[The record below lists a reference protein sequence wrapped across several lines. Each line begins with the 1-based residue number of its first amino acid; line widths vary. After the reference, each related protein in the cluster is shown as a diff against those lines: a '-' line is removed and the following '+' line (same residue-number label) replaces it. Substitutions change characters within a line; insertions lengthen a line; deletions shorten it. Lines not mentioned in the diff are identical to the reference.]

1 MLCWESHQ
9 TNSFIGFWF
18 HQGISHQEKRWT
30 RRQMEE
36 EFHPP
41 APSLGLWR
49 TQSSSSY
56 PVYPLRNTNVQKYK
70 YNTVTITITNTS
82 VYRPMYVL
90 RCGAVTESITKF
102 SNPVFHLSSS
112 SEENFKWTGGR
123 VQSRF
128 GCLTFL
134 HGDVFVVMAAI
145 IESLRDTVQCAAK
158 KNIQALCGSS
168 RLALWGWAPCTP
180 LLFVFEVENCGLAN

>member
-1 MLCWESHQ
+1 
-9 TNSFIGFWF
+9 
-18 HQGISHQEKRWT
+18 
-30 RRQMEE
+30 MEE
-36 EFHPP
+36 EFHPPP

-49 TQSSSSY
+49 TQSSSSF
-56 PVYPLRNTNVQKYK
+56 PVYPLRSTNVQKYK

-102 SNPVFHLSSS
+102 SNPVCHLSSS
-112 SEENFKWTGGR
+112 SAENFKWTVGK
-123 VQSRF
+123 SSITLWLF
-128 GCLTFL
+128 DLTFL

-158 KNIQALCGSS
+158 KNIQALWGSS

-180 LLFVFEVENCGLAN
+180 LLLVFEVEHWGLAN

>member
-1 MLCWESHQ
+1 
-9 TNSFIGFWF
+9 
-18 HQGISHQEKRWT
+18 
-30 RRQMEE
+30 MEE
-36 EFHPP
+36 EFHPPP

-49 TQSSSSY
+49 TQSSSSF
-56 PVYPLRNTNVQKYK
+56 PVYPLRSTNVQKYK

-128 GCLTFL
+128 GCLTWLFST
-134 HGDVFVVMAAI
+134 VMCLWWWLQSSSHWGTPCSARPKKTFRHCAVLAGWHC
-145 IESLRDTVQCAAK
+145 EVEHPALLCSSSLRLKTV
-158 KNIQALCGSS
+158 
-168 RLALWGWAPCTP
+168 
-180 LLFVFEVENCGLAN
+180 V

>member
-1 MLCWESHQ
+1 
-9 TNSFIGFWF
+9 
-18 HQGISHQEKRWT
+18 
-30 RRQMEE
+30 MEE
-36 EFHPP
+36 EFHPPP

-49 TQSSSSY
+49 TQSSSSF
-56 PVYPLRNTNVQKYK
+56 PVYPLRSTNVQKYK

-145 IESLRDTVQCAAK
+145 IESLRDTAQCAAQK
-158 KNIQALCGSS
+158 TFRHCEV
-168 RLALWGWAPCTP
+168 LAGWHC
-180 LLFVFEVENCGLAN
+180 EVEHPALLCSSFLRLITEV